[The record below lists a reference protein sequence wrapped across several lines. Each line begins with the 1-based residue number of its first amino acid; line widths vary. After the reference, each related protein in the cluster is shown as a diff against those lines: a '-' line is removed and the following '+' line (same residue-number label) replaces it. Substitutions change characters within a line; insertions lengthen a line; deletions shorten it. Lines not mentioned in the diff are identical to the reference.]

1 MTRETKPAADSTA
14 NYRRPSERAARFVL
28 GVTGWVRDIFTS
40 TTITTPRGQVFQHRG
55 NPLPPGRELR
65 FHNILLVEDNPDVSR
80 EFVDTINRYY
90 AFGSV
95 RIFAAY
101 AFDAAVS
108 FFDNEDID
116 LVIMDLDLDD
126 EDGDGLSLTGRF
138 LSQRPDLTILA
149 NSSSMISNRKLTGA
163 GATGVLE
170 KKKEKLAGWLLEN
183 DPGGGAG

>member
-1 MTRETKPAADSTA
+1 MTRKIKPAADSAA
-14 NYRRPSERAARFVL
+14 NCRRPSERAAHFVL
-28 GVTGWVRDIFTS
+28 GVTGWVRGIFTS

-108 FFDNEDID
+108 FETIEHLKDGRSFLEEIYRVLCKGGTLICSTPNIRYTSHPPFHIKEYLPEEFYG
-116 LVIMDLDLDD
+116 LVEQVLDLPIHST
-126 EDGDGLSLTGRF
+126 LKNFPTGWN
-138 LSQRPDLTILA
+138 A
-149 NSSSMISNRKLTGA
+149 
-163 GATGVLE
+163 VH
-170 KKKEKLAGWLLEN
+170 
-183 DPGGGAG
+183 